1 MKRRDRGGFT
11 LIEVLVMVA
20 VVAIIG
26 LFFLQPAGR
35 VRRGPRIKCV
45 SNLKNVGL
53 AFRIFATDNGDRFP
67 AEVMLTNGVP
77 LKSLDALC
85 VYLTLTNELSTPKIL
100 SCPEDKKRKEAE
112 SFRNLELKNIS
123 YFVSL
128 SAGATIPQDAPRIPT
143 AGCSS

>member
-1 MKRRDRGGFT
+1 MRTSERKRSRTAFT
-11 LIEVLVMVA
+11 LLELVAMVA
-20 VVAIIG
+20 VV
-26 LFFLQPAGR
+26 FLLVAFVLPA
-35 VRRGPRIKCV
+35 VRPRRYYGHRIKCV
-45 SNLKNVGL
+45 NNLKNVGL

-67 AEVMLTNGVP
+67 AEVMLTNGVL

-128 SAGATIPQDAPRIPT
+128 SA
-143 AGCSS
+143 